1 MSRAFV
7 IHVHS
12 GCGPLHFDLMLEG
25 ADALATWQVP
35 LAPAGLGPGESTPA
49 RRLPDHRTDYLTY
62 EGPVSRGRGTVARL
76 DGGPYELLAAAEARR
91 LVRLCGEKVRG
102 SFELRRTGPGQDD
115 WTLAR
120 LPGDQG
126 S

>member
-35 LAPAGLGPGESTPA
+35 LDPAGLGPGESTPA

-62 EGPVSRGRGTVARL
+62 EGPVSRGRGRVRRL
-76 DGGPYELLAAAEARR
+76 DRGTYELLAAAEDRR
-91 LVRLCGEKVRG
+91 VVRLDGQNLRG
-102 SFELRRTGPGQDD
+102 RFELRRSGPDNDD

-120 LPGDQG
+120 LPDD
-126 S
+126 